1 MAWDVPLVGNM
12 IEEKIYHLTLSWL
25 AHSFH
30 PINIKHIWFSSWR
43 TVGYI
48 SVCLNFLRK
57 QTKWDIAAAL
67 QTSSHIQVSFV
78 RILWQV
84 FKVLIASNGHW
95 SPICSFVKRN
105 WNIRFGKEIF
115 DVNLVWWDV
124 GRGFEPQVGHL
135 HSFLFTRGNFC
146 QMLTSSNLN
155 FWEES
160 KKRKEFLSLLLP
172 PYDFTTTLHV
182 KLICR
187 DSWNRTEQEE
197 GTPHC
202 VHLKGHNF
210 WKCCQW
216 FQEETK
222 SRCAQVPANLQSNK
236 LDARAPENHFGTTE
250 SWAVVPGP
258 WTNLQQPPNLGILSV
273 PALHLVLLLHQ
284 KALDQTLIQFTCS
297 WRPSSSKPCI

>member
-1 MAWDVPLVGNM
+1 M
-12 IEEKIYHLTLSWL
+12 
-25 AHSFH
+25 
-30 PINIKHIWFSSWR
+30 
-43 TVGYI
+43 
-48 SVCLNFLRK
+48 
-57 QTKWDIAAAL
+57 
-67 QTSSHIQVSFV
+67 
-78 RILWQV
+78 
-84 FKVLIASNGHW
+84 LIASNGHW

-187 DSWNRTEQEE
+187 DSWNRTEQKD
-197 GTPHC
+197 TPHC

-258 WTNLQQPPNLGILSV
+258 WTNLQQPPNLGIFSV